1 MTEKP
6 MKRVQD
12 SLTEQVQIVQ
22 QTHMNGYHRLFGGQ
36 LIAWMDVVAGVVGR
50 RHTGMTVTTAA
61 IDNLQFLAPAYVD
74 DMIVITGRV
83 TYVGR
88 TSMEVRLDAEIEERD
103 GARTPLNRA
112 YFVMVALDELERP
125 TEAPGLILE
134 TEEERREWD
143 AAVARHQ
150 NRKGRRAE

>member
-143 AAVARHQ
+143 AAVARRQ

>member
-1 MTEKP
+1 MEKP
-6 MKRVQD
+6 ARRVKD

-50 RHTGMTVTTAA
+50 RHSGMMVTTAA

-83 TYVGR
+83 TYVGH
-88 TSMEVRLDAEIEERD
+88 TSMEVRLDAEIEARD
-103 GARTPLNRA
+103 GSRTPLNRA

-125 TEAPGLILE
+125 AEAPKLILE
-134 TEEERREWD
+134 TEEEKREWE
-143 AAVARHQ
+143 AARARVEA
-150 NRKGRRAE
+150 RKARR

>member
-88 TSMEVRLDAEIEERD
+88 TSMEAVSYTHLDVYKRQ
-103 GARTPLNRA
+103 
-112 YFVMVALDELERP
+112 VQSWSS
-125 TEAPGLILE
+125 APFFL
-134 TEEERREWD
+134 
-143 AAVARHQ
+143 AA
-150 NRKGRRAE
+150 